1 MAKQKSSTKRQ
12 LISLKTSIF
21 QINIFGM
28 NRDKAI
34 DIVNELPKEF
44 ELKEL
49 LEKLVFVQKVED
61 GLTQL
66 KEGKTVPH
74 EKVKEI
80 VKKW

>member
-1 MAKQKSSTKRQ
+1 
-12 LISLKTSIF
+12 
-21 QINIFGM
+21 M

-34 DIVNELPKEF
+34 DAVKELPQEF
-44 ELKEL
+44 ELEEL

-74 EKVKEI
+74 EKVKKK